1 MSIICDIMIEE
12 GSVCSEGAVELAPE
26 DDARFFVE
34 VGQPHGL
41 QRKSYVILLG
51 HLDKL
56 YKGVEKHFRAERLR
70 EAENS
75 GRDRWDCD

>member
-1 MSIICDIMIEE
+1 MIEE

-34 VGQPHGL
+34 VGQAHSL
-41 QRKSYVILLG
+41 QSKSYVILLG
-51 HLDKL
+51 NLDKL
-56 YKGVEKHFRAERLR
+56 NEAVEKYFRAERFG

-75 GRDRWDCD
+75 GRDCWDCN